1 MITGVLLAAGAGT
14 RFGPHSKLLHP
25 LADGT
30 PVAAAAATSLLGGVD
45 RAVAVVRPGRG
56 EVEPGQLAERLA
68 AAGLEVVT
76 APTAERG
83 MGASLAAG
91 VAAAEGATGWVVAL
105 ADMPWIAPAT
115 VAAVAGAL
123 RDGAPLAAP
132 FHAGRGGHPVGFAA
146 ELGPA
151 LRGLDG
157 DIGAR
162 PVVAAHR
169 ERLVAVPVEDPGIH
183 RDLDRPEDGE
193 GATTG

>member
-1 MITGVLLAAGAGT
+1 VITGVLLAAGAGT

-30 PVAAAAATSLLGGVD
+30 PVAVAAATSLVAGVD
-45 RAVAVVRPGRG
+45 RGVAVVRPGQA
-56 EVEPGQLAERLA
+56 ELARRLSA
-68 AAGLEVVT
+68 SGLEVVVVP
-76 APTAERG
+76 AAERG

-91 VAAAEGATGWVVAL
+91 VAASEGATGWVIAL

-115 VAAVAGAL
+115 VAGVAGAL

-132 FHAGRGGHPVGFAA
+132 CHAGRGGHPVGFAA

-157 DIGAR
+157 DTGAR

-169 ERLVAVPVEDPGIH
+169 EQLVTIPVEDPGIH

-193 GATTG
+193 GVTTD

>member
-1 MITGVLLAAGAGT
+1 MITGILLAAGAGT
-14 RFGPHSKLLHP
+14 RFGPGSKLLHP
-25 LADGT
+25 LADGS
-30 PVAAAAATSLLGGVD
+30 PVAAAAARSLVAGVD
-45 RAVAVVRPGRG
+45 RAVAVVRPGER
-56 EVEPGQLAERLA
+56 ELADRLSA
-68 AAGLEVVT
+68 EGLEVVA

-91 VAAAEGATGWVVAL
+91 VAATEGATGWIIAL

-115 VAAVAGAL
+115 VAGVAGAL

-132 FHAGRGGHPVGFAA
+132 FHASRGGHPVGFAA

-157 DIGAR
+157 DTGAR

-169 ERLVAVPVEDPGIH
+169 EQLVAIPVEDPGIH

-193 GATTG
+193 GATTD